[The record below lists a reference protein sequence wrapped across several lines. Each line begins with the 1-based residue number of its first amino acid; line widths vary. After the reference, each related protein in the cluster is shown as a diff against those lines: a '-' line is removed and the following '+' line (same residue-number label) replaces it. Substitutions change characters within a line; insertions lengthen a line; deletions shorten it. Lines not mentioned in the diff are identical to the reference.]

1 MVARMSQRNH
11 AHGPAWALAF
21 VLVLGASGQ
30 EASADTIYR
39 FVDQNGV
46 IHFSNVPTDPRYK
59 KLREDRRPAR
69 YTRTAQSKALH
80 QSFSQTI
87 TEASLRHQLDPAL
100 VRAVIKAE
108 SSFVPDAVSPK
119 GAMGL
124 MQLMPDTAISLNVTD
139 PYDPEQNISGGVRH
153 LRYLLDRFRGDVRL
167 ALAAYNAGE
176 HRILRDSRIPPI
188 TETREYVRR
197 VLRFYKE
204 FSREPEPSLVVTHR
218 FINYLSP

>member
-1 MVARMSQRNH
+1 MVERMSQRNY
-11 AHGPAWALAF
+11 ARGPAWALAF
-21 VLVLGASGQ
+21 VLVLGASGP
-30 EASADTIYR
+30 EALADTIYR

-59 KLREDRRPAR
+59 KFREDRRPAR
-69 YTRTAQSKALH
+69 YAQTVQSKALQ
-80 QSFSQTI
+80 QSFARTI

-119 GAMGL
+119 GAVGL
-124 MQLMPDTAISLNVTD
+124 MQLMPETATSLNVIN

-153 LRYLLDRFRGDVRL
+153 LRYLLDRFRGNVRL
-167 ALAAYNAGE
+167 AVAAYNAGE
-176 HRILRDSRIPPI
+176 RRILRDSRIPPI

-204 FSREPEPSLVVTHR
+204 FSREPEPSLVVTRR